1 MILRKIHLHPFGGIA
16 DLTRNFEPGL
26 NVVKGANESG
36 KSTLFRAIETVLF
49 VSANLRKREFG
60 RSIEPFIPLGGGDTV
75 RVALDFTVDGSIYH
89 LERSWGGTQ
98 SELLV
103 LPNETSLTDE
113 HNLRARLSEV
123 LPATEGTFR
132 SVLMAYQSGLADTVS
147 SIKRKPETIEA
158 LADLLQRA
166 VFETDGVSVERFRTS
181 VQAEYN
187 THFKRW
193 DRERKRPEDESSRYQ
208 RDVGHL
214 LQAWYTVDDM
224 RQECRKAESYDKRM
238 DALNAQIT
246 SLDEDIDQKT
256 QFIVE
261 TKPVVESVQQ
271 RKILESQLESTQTQ
285 LDIYEKDNEDW
296 PVVEQKLKEIEEELP
311 DLKKSVSQKEDQIAE
326 CRQIDRQ
333 TKTRERFEMLKGLKE
348 AAESAEAVLAG
359 GPTLKGEELAELQE
373 LDNKRIRLEA
383 EISAATLSLR
393 IVARK
398 HLDLSIQEGIQD
410 PEEHSLAEEEILD
423 RVYKG
428 KVRISHPDW
437 DVELTSGDGS
447 LDASIQGLQQ
457 TQEALS
463 SALAARG
470 LEDVEAARQANS
482 DYSSNK
488 RESTKA
494 RDEFEETLAED
505 VYADIEAQIE
515 QMGDEP
521 DLPSE
526 VELLQELGPLQ
537 RDLDRKTVALREARA
552 RMEKLSTS
560 YESKHDLFLKVGEI
574 ALRQSNLKTEI
585 AELPPL
591 PEGVDNPESLLSHY
605 KETEADLK
613 TLEEDRNSRVLD
625 RKDLEKEEPEATTE
639 ELHDFLAKAKAA
651 YCRSLRR
658 GEAIGRV
665 HDTTEALA
673 AKLDKDTYKG
683 LVGDLSR
690 TVSAMTGGRYSE
702 IPMEAGLPSGLR
714 RDDGAI
720 LPEALLSAGTK
731 DVLAL
736 SLRLAMARQFLA
748 GAEGVL
754 ILDDPLVDM
763 DPERQAMA
771 VSALHELSEE
781 KQVILFTCHPGH
793 ADQLGGNLIG
803 LASGLPD

>member
-1 MILRKIHLHPFGGIA
+1 MILRKIHLHPFGGLA
-16 DLTRNFEPGL
+16 DLTSSFEPGL

-36 KSTLFRAIETVLF
+36 KSTLFHAIQRVLF
-49 VSANLRKREFG
+49 ASANLRKREFD
-60 RSIEPFIPLGGGDTV
+60 RSIAPFIPIGGGDTV
-75 RVALDFTVDGSIYH
+75 RVALDFTVDGSSYH

-147 SIKRKPETIEA
+147 SIVEEPETIEA
-158 LADLLQRA
+158 LAGLLRRA
-166 VFETDGVSVERFRTS
+166 VFETDGVSVERFRAS
-181 VQAEYN
+181 VQAKYDA
-187 THFKRW
+187 HFKRW

-208 RDVGHL
+208 RGVGHL
-214 LQAWYTVDDM
+214 LQAWYTVADR
-224 RQECRKAESYDKRM
+224 RQECREAESYDKKM

-246 SLDEDIDQKT
+246 SLDADIDQKT

-271 RKILESQLESTQTQ
+271 RKILESQLESTQTR

-311 DLKKSVSQKEDQIAE
+311 DLEKSVSQKEDQLAE
-326 CRQIDRQ
+326 RRQVDQQ
-333 TKTRERFEMLKGLKE
+333 TETRERFEMLKGLKE
-348 AAESAEAVLAG
+348 AAESAEAVLSG

-383 EISAATLSLR
+383 EITAATLSLR

-423 RVYKG
+423 WVYKG

-494 RDEFEETLAED
+494 RNEFEETLAED
-505 VYADIEAQIE
+505 VYADLEAQIE

-526 VELLQELGPLQ
+526 VELVQELHELEG
-537 RDLDRKTVALREARA
+537 KTEALREARA
-552 RMEKLSTS
+552 RMEELSTS
-560 YESKHDLFLKVGEI
+560 YGSKRDLLLKVGEI
-574 ALRQSNLKTEI
+574 ARRQSDLKTEI
-585 AELPPL
+585 AELPPF

-605 KETEADLK
+605 KETEADLA
-613 TLEEDRNSRVLD
+613 TLKEDRNSLVLD

-639 ELHDFLAKAKAA
+639 ELHDLLAEAEVA
-651 YCRSLRR
+651 YFRALRR

-665 HDTTEALA
+665 HDTAETLA

-683 LVGDLSR
+683 LVEDLSR

-702 IPMEAGLPSGLR
+702 IPMEAGLPNGLR